1 MTNEQTTGD
10 DGKVTFENLEY
21 GDYTATISKDGY
33 VTKTENIAFRN
44 NHKNFS
50 ITLEEDT
57 PTGTG
62 TVTVTC
68 VDSQAT
74 PLSKVHNM
82 LLYTGDVL
90 PTEEDDSM
98 MVATGYNESG
108 NVVELLVWDTATHQP
123 TEDKQI
129 PFGTYNVIAEGEDT
143 FSNTVS
149 YNGTLTVDGN
159 EEITITLTRV

>member
-1 MTNEQTTGD
+1 MTTEQTTGD

-50 ITLEEDT
+50 ITLVESG
-57 PTGTG
+57 GTG

-74 PLSKVHNM
+74 PLSKVNRVA
-82 LLYTGDVL
+82 LYTGDV
-90 PTEEDDSM
+90 PPIEDDSM
-98 MVATGYNESG
+98 MVAGGYNDSG
-108 NVVELLVWDTATHQP
+108 NVVELLLWDTATHQL

-129 PFGTYNVIAEGEDT
+129 PFGTYNVRADGEDT
-143 FSNTVS
+143 FSNPVS
-149 YNGTLTVDGN
+149 YSGTLTVDGN
-159 EEITITLTRV
+159 EEITITLTEE